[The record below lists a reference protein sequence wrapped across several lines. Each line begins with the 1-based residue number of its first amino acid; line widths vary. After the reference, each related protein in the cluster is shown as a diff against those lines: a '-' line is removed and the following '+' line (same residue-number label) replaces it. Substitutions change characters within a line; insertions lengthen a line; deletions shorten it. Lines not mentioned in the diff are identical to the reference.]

1 MLGKLLVALLV
12 FASLYGL
19 WLKQQA
25 SLKQRQEAERRK
37 TGPLADDTFA
47 DNTRA
52 TALTQGKKMSPLI
65 PALIFALLIG
75 SGYGL
80 YHWRDQYQ
88 LLEVRVIQPL
98 SGAEEIFWVYKKDL
112 YEGGFTTREGQRVR
126 LAASDRLQV
135 RRADQP

>member
-25 SLKQRQEAERRK
+25 SLKQRQAAERRK
-37 TGPLADDTFA
+37 TGPLA